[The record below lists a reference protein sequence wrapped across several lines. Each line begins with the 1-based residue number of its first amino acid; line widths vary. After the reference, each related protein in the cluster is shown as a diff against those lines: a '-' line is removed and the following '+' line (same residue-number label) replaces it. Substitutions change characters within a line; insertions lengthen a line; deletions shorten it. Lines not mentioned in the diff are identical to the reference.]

1 MKLVPLRMA
10 CQALG
15 MCPNTVRKYADAGL
29 IKHVRNPAG
38 QRLFDVDSF
47 VKDALPPATICYC
60 RVSSPKQKDDLAR
73 QVVYMRQRFHDA
85 EIVKD
90 IGSGLNFKRKGLLSL
105 LDRLARGA
113 KLTVVVAHKDRL
125 ARFGVELIA
134 HMLEQNGGELL
145 VLDRAEHSPE
155 RELSDDLLAIIHVFS
170 CRMHGLHHKVAAF
183 LVKNFDVIVL
193 PTFETSQMVRRGARR
208 LRAKSVRSM
217 LTFAHYR
224 FKTFLKHKAFE
235 YGKLVLD
242 QNEAWTSKT
251 VSWTGEINAK
261 LGGAKTVRS
270 AATGVSMDRDYN
282 GARGIFLRALGDQP
296 ILRGNLLDASAPGV
310 ALVTSG
316 SEK

>member
-10 CQALG
+10 CQSLG

-38 QRLFDVDSF
+38 QRLFDVESF

-73 QVVYMRQRFHDA
+73 QVVYMRQRFPDA

-170 CRMHGLHHKVAAF
+170 CRMHGLRRYASQIKE
-183 LVKNFDVIVL
+183 DPSL
-193 PTFETSQMVRRGARR
+193 P
-208 LRAKSVRSM
+208 
-217 LTFAHYR
+217 H
-224 FKTFLKHKAFE
+224 
-235 YGKLVLD
+235 
-242 QNEAWTSKT
+242 
-251 VSWTGEINAK
+251 
-261 LGGAKTVRS
+261 
-270 AATGVSMDRDYN
+270 
-282 GARGIFLRALGDQP
+282 
-296 ILRGNLLDASAPGV
+296 
-310 ALVTSG
+310 
-316 SEK
+316 